1 MIPKKHASKLKNTTT
16 TTTTASLFFRV
27 LFLACVAAH
36 ANAYR
41 YYGISLLV
49 PINVLV
55 FFDIFL
61 SIIHCDD
68 VHRPAQEAT
77 LGQPWWSRDP
87 WSSCDEDDGEGNC
100 SKKTPDN
107 TPRAATA
114 NRCSVRLFFYLTFFS
129 WIIKCSLFFSWKNI
143 LCNNR
148 DYQNASGPVQTRIGR
163 RQTSSNFSRA
173 RRR

>member
-1 MIPKKHASKLKNTTT
+1 MIPKKHASKLKNTTII

-61 SIIHCDD
+61 SIM
-68 VHRPAQEAT
+68 
-77 LGQPWWSRDP
+77 
-87 WSSCDEDDGEGNC
+87 
-100 SKKTPDN
+100 
-107 TPRAATA
+107 
-114 NRCSVRLFFYLTFFS
+114 
-129 WIIKCSLFFSWKNI
+129 
-143 LCNNR
+143 
-148 DYQNASGPVQTRIGR
+148 
-163 RQTSSNFSRA
+163 
-173 RRR
+173 

>member
-1 MIPKKHASKLKNTTT
+1 MIPKHPSKLKNTNT

-68 VHRPAQEAT
+68 VHRPTQEAT
-77 LGQPWWSRDP
+77 LGQPWWSR
-87 WSSCDEDDGEGNC
+87 DEDDGEGNC

-114 NRCSVRLFFYLTFFS
+114 NRCSVRLYFYLTTFFS
-129 WIIKCSLFFSWKNI
+129 WIINKFSLLFLEKHM
-143 LCNNR
+143 
-148 DYQNASGPVQTRIGR
+148 
-163 RQTSSNFSRA
+163 
-173 RRR
+173 

>member
-36 ANAYR
+36 KANAYR

-61 SIIHCDD
+61 SIIQKCDD
-68 VHRPAQEAT
+68 VHRHAGGYARPAVVVARPVVVVRRGRWGRKLLQENAGQYT
-77 LGQPWWSRDP
+77 PSGDCQSMLGTS
-87 WSSCDEDDGEGNC
+87 
-100 SKKTPDN
+100 
-107 TPRAATA
+107 
-114 NRCSVRLFFYLTFFS
+114 FLT
-129 WIIKCSLFFSWKNI
+129 
-143 LCNNR
+143 
-148 DYQNASGPVQTRIGR
+148 
-163 RQTSSNFSRA
+163 
-173 RRR
+173 

>member
-61 SIIHCDD
+61 SIIIHKNAMMMFIDL
-68 VHRPAQEAT
+68 HTGGYARPAVVVARPVVVVRRGRWGRKLLQENAGQYT
-77 LGQPWWSRDP
+77 PSGDCQSMLG
-87 WSSCDEDDGEGNC
+87 
-100 SKKTPDN
+100 T
-107 TPRAATA
+107 
-114 NRCSVRLFFYLTFFS
+114 
-129 WIIKCSLFFSWKNI
+129 SLFLPDDIFLLDN
-143 LCNNR
+143 
-148 DYQNASGPVQTRIGR
+148 
-163 RQTSSNFSRA
+163 
-173 RRR
+173 

>member
-36 ANAYR
+36 KANAYR

-61 SIIHCDD
+61 SIILQKCDDD
-68 VHRPAQEAT
+68 VHRPANRRLRSASRGGRAT
-77 LGQPWWSRDP
+77 RGRRATRTMGK
-87 WSSCDEDDGEGNC
+87 E
-100 SKKTPDN
+100 TA
-107 TPRAATA
+107 PRKRRTIHPE
-114 NRCSVRLFFYLTFFS
+114 RRLPIDARYVFFFYPTFFS

-143 LCNNR
+143 
-148 DYQNASGPVQTRIGR
+148 
-163 RQTSSNFSRA
+163 
-173 RRR
+173 

>member
-36 ANAYR
+36 KANAYR

-61 SIIHCDD
+61 SIIYKNAMMMFIDL
-68 VHRPAQEAT
+68 RRRLRSASRGGRAT
-77 LGQPWWSRDP
+77 RGRRATRTMGK
-87 WSSCDEDDGEGNC
+87 E
-100 SKKTPDN
+100 TA
-107 TPRAATA
+107 PRKRRTIHPE
-114 NRCSVRLFFYLTFFS
+114 RRLPIDARYVLFNLTF
-129 WIIKCSLFFSWKNI
+129 SL
-143 LCNNR
+143 
-148 DYQNASGPVQTRIGR
+148 G
-163 RQTSSNFSRA
+163 
-173 RRR
+173 

>member
-36 ANAYR
+36 KANAYR

-61 SIIHCDD
+61 SIIQKCDD

-107 TPRAATA
+107 TLRAATA
-114 NRCSVRLFFYLTFFS
+114 NRCSVRPFFFTHDIFS
-129 WIIKCSLFFSWKNI
+129 WIMNKFSLLFLEKHTNT
-143 LCNNR
+143 
-148 DYQNASGPVQTRIGR
+148 A
-163 RQTSSNFSRA
+163 
-173 RRR
+173 

>member
-1 MIPKKHASKLKNTTT
+1 MIPKKHASKLKNTTI

-61 SIIHCDD
+61 SIIQKCDD

-114 NRCSVRLFFYLTFFS
+114 NRCSVRLYFYLTTFFS
-129 WIIKCSLFFSWKNI
+129 WIINKFSLLFLEKH
-143 LCNNR
+143 NN
-148 DYQNASGPVQTRIGR
+148 A
-163 RQTSSNFSRA
+163 
-173 RRR
+173 